1 MQRLPVLSSLLAG
14 VLLAA
19 CSEPEAS
26 PSPSRPVTWH
36 RDVAPLVQEKC
47 GSCHVEGGIAPFT
60 LQSYTEAFAMR
71 EALKAAVKA
80 RIMPPWQADPAC
92 TEYAD
97 DKSLTEEQIALFTRW
112 VDEGGMEGDA
122 AEAPAQTPRT
132 SQSGLP
138 RVDLELAMPVEY
150 SPTKSP
156 DEYRCFVLDWPE
168 TDMRYITGFVAR
180 PGQASIVHHILAF
193 LISPEQVAAYQ
204 SLDAAE
210 PGPGYACFG
219 GPGGNNGRPSLI
231 GGWAPGGQGTLFPQG
246 TGIRVRPG
254 SKVVLQ
260 LHYNL
265 SSANA
270 RADRTSIALALA
282 PSVEKIAIV
291 QQWANPRWLDPGG
304 MPIPAGQQD
313 VSHTFAFDLASA
325 LSFITGGE
333 FKNNQPFTV
342 YGAGLHMH
350 THGTWARMDIERRSG
365 TKECMLHI
373 PRWDFHWQGGY
384 GFAQPKVV
392 KPGDRIALECHWDN
406 SLPNAKDLE
415 WGEGTGDEMCLG
427 TFLMTQ

>member
-1 MQRLPVLSSLLAG
+1 MQRLPRLSALLAV
-14 VLLAA
+14 VLLTA
-19 CSEPEAS
+19 CSEPVAS
-26 PSPSRPVTWH
+26 PPPEQPVTWH

-47 GSCHVEGGIAPFT
+47 GGCHVEGGIAPFT
-60 LQSYTEAFAMR
+60 LQSYTEAFTMR

-80 RIMPPWQADPAC
+80 RMMPPWQADPQC

-97 DKSLTEEQIALFTRW
+97 DRSLTDEQIALFTRW

-122 AEAPAQTPRT
+122 AEAPAQAPRT
-132 SQSGLP
+132 SQGGLP

-150 SPTKSP
+150 SPTQSP

-168 TDMRYITGFVAR
+168 TDLRYITGFVAR
-180 PGQASIVHHILAF
+180 PGQPSLVHHILAF
-193 LISPEQVAAYQ
+193 LISPEQVDTYKA
-204 SLDAAE
+204 LDAAE
-210 PGPGYACFG
+210 PGAGYPCFG
-219 GPGGNNGRPSLI
+219 GPGGNNGRPALI
-231 GGWAPGGQGTLFPQG
+231 GGWAPGGRAALFPQG
-246 TGIRVRPG
+246 AGIRVRPG

-270 RADRTSIALALA
+270 LPDRTSIALTLA
-282 PSVEKIAIV
+282 SSVEKIAIM
-291 QQWANPRWLDPGG
+291 QQWANPRWVDPGG
-304 MPIPAGQQD
+304 MPIPAGQRD
-313 VSHTFAFDLASA
+313 VRHYFAFDLASA

-333 FKNNQPFTV
+333 FQNNQPFTV
-342 YGAGLHMH
+342 HGAGLHMH
-350 THGTWARMDIERRSG
+350 THGTWARLDIERRSG
-365 TKECMLHI
+365 AKECMVHI